1 MLHSIVSKSAAINR
15 KGLARVFQPLSLR
28 ACALI
33 AVLCLCSQVTE
44 AASIDFN
51 SDNELTNNFV
61 QNSDFGGP
69 TPFYQQSPSGGITG
83 GSVTGYSGQN
93 YLATA
98 VYKTSAPFDVGDTIS
113 LSMDFYYDAEF
124 TPLAPGANAV
134 RSFRLGLLA
143 SENGSFETFGSPSLY
158 IGGVYGFDNDQMLLS
173 VVSDSSHLATGG
185 LAGYMTLQPDHWLQ
199 LDAKFTN
206 VGSGDFTM
214 SSSLYDL
221 GSSGLASP
229 QLLGFYFANGVGDPS
244 LTAGSETF
252 SNPDMT
258 SPAYVGFSVLAD
270 GGISRADNL
279 TVPGIAV
286 PEPSTWA
293 IMLLGFAGLGFV
305 SYRRTQRAEASGG
318 TRLARQP
325 PPPGPGALGP
335 DRRHAARDSPTWW
348 RNARAFS

>member
-1 MLHSIVSKSAAINR
+1 MGQPVYGEPSAIAGGERGWRSIVSKSAATKR

-33 AVLCLCSQVTE
+33 AILCLCSQVAE

-51 SDNELTNNFV
+51 SDNELTNDFV
-61 QNSDFGGP
+61 QNSGFGGP

-124 TPLAPGANAV
+124 TPLAAGANAV

-158 IGGVYGFDNDQMLLS
+158 MGGVYGFDNDQMLL
-173 VVSDSSHLATGG
+173 VVSSDSDHLSQGILVGKAS
-185 LAGYMTLQPDHWLQ
+185 LEPDHWLQ
-199 LDAKFTN
+199 LDANFTN

-214 SSSLYDL
+214 SSS
-221 GSSGLASP
+221 
-229 QLLGFYFANGVGDPS
+229 
-244 LTAGSETF
+244 
-252 SNPDMT
+252 
-258 SPAYVGFSVLAD
+258 
-270 GGISRADNL
+270 
-279 TVPGIAV
+279 
-286 PEPSTWA
+286 
-293 IMLLGFAGLGFV
+293 
-305 SYRRTQRAEASGG
+305 
-318 TRLARQP
+318 
-325 PPPGPGALGP
+325 
-335 DRRHAARDSPTWW
+335 
-348 RNARAFS
+348 